1 MFFRGVV
8 NNLFNLHGI
17 DGFNTTVQTASSN
30 TALRP
35 STRSPPR
42 RCKGVNWDF
51 GPEYGKVT
59 GPGSYQTTREFNFS
73 VGIRF

>member
-1 MFFRGVV
+1 MFFRGIV

-30 TALRP
+30 SAYLPFNPFTDTP
-35 STRSPPR
+35 VQ
-42 RCKGVNWDF
+42 GVNWGF

-59 GPGSYQTTREFNFS
+59 GPGSYQNPREFNFS